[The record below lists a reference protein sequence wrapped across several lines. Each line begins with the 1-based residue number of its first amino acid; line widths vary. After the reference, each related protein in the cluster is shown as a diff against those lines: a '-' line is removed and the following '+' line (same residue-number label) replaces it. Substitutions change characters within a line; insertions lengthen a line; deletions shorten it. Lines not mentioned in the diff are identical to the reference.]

1 MINKTLKQI
10 RINSLGF
17 SAKEMAD
24 KLNMPVSEYEKIE
37 NERPLP
43 SDLLIKVAQATGKS
57 MEFLLNVQ
65 KKEIKFE
72 IKNQWISIYDL
83 ERKLSQ
89 FLLGNRSY
97 IESESLLT
105 LLKKMVRKPRVAFVG
120 RSDAGK
126 STLINTL
133 LGSNTLPV
141 SWTPTTSIIV
151 YVKHVKEKPS
161 YIKGDV
167 AIFHAD
173 ENNELWDD
181 TKLSEREYTESFL
194 IATGDYSLLKDYGA
208 RQGSKY
214 EETNAV
220 SAVMFVD
227 SDILENCDLV
237 DLPGYGTGD
246 RDADDSL
253 LAKMKGTDI
262 LVYMSAA
269 NQFMQAGDFTWLQNE
284 LPNLASIALNN
295 KSLRPLSN
303 LYVVASQA
311 HIINNGSMVQL
322 NRILDEGVCRFNKT
336 LFPNYW
342 SKFGQ
347 DVDSATF
354 RKRFFTYSTDQESL
368 RKDFE
373 EDLRSLLE
381 KLPRII
387 VDNLL
392 SVLKDAV
399 QKRINNIQSR
409 IKSFREILLDRNA
422 KKAELEEILANEPKR
437 INKNVIAKQE
447 MFDAINRFK
456 QEATVDFAERYN
468 QIINKENIVDLIK
481 SNDLTK
487 KEEDMKL
494 LGQKLSNLLNEA
506 NASITLRY
514 SEEFKVLVDEYIRN
528 FEADTN
534 LQSLDS
540 GINGKA
546 GFDFKASF
554 AGGLAGLAL
563 YGALAV
569 WAAGLGNLG
578 AYILIA
584 KGVSV
589 LAALGISISGG
600 TAAAISAVAAIGGPV
615 VIAVGLAALVAAL
628 FYAIFAANWKETIAK
643 KIVKE
648 YDKKKVLEECQ
659 KSIAKYWDDTK
670 VAFISA
676 ADNME
681 KEFKEHLDTLKKEIN
696 ETNDDEINRKIE
708 AEEMSLNVY
717 TQLFNNLTE

>member
-1 MINKTLKQI
+1 MAMINKTLKQI

-336 LFPNYW
+336 LSPNYW

-409 IKSFREILLDRNA
+409 I
-422 KKAELEEILANEPKR
+422 
-437 INKNVIAKQE
+437 
-447 MFDAINRFK
+447 
-456 QEATVDFAERYN
+456 
-468 QIINKENIVDLIK
+468 
-481 SNDLTK
+481 
-487 KEEDMKL
+487 
-494 LGQKLSNLLNEA
+494 
-506 NASITLRY
+506 
-514 SEEFKVLVDEYIRN
+514 
-528 FEADTN
+528 
-534 LQSLDS
+534 
-540 GINGKA
+540 
-546 GFDFKASF
+546 
-554 AGGLAGLAL
+554 
-563 YGALAV
+563 
-569 WAAGLGNLG
+569 
-578 AYILIA
+578 
-584 KGVSV
+584 SV
-589 LAALGISISGG
+589 
-600 TAAAISAVAAIGGPV
+600 
-615 VIAVGLAALVAAL
+615 
-628 FYAIFAANWKETIAK
+628 
-643 KIVKE
+643 
-648 YDKKKVLEECQ
+648 
-659 KSIAKYWDDTK
+659 
-670 VAFISA
+670 
-676 ADNME
+676 
-681 KEFKEHLDTLKKEIN
+681 H
-696 ETNDDEINRKIE
+696 
-708 AEEMSLNVY
+708 
-717 TQLFNNLTE
+717 